1 MGKGAGD
8 AQSCSCAGCRAA
20 EAHEGLSDEGAPSE
34 KRERSRP
41 NPSSSRRASGQHAA
55 RRGETSL
62 RNRDAMLCSCQ
73 HSTSRCSNLQSLASR
88 HVGRQDEIELICHV
102 YLLCEDIEVG
112 SMPSRRPCR
121 GPKVLYRYI
130 PRRLSRAVELS
141 NYPTT
146 PSSRALELG
155 ATALCL
161 FLSYR
166 MILVVPE
173 GEAHR
178 TDTQQVQGPVISP
191 R

>member
-55 RRGETSL
+55 RRGETIL

-73 HSTSRCSNLQSLASR
+73 HSTSRCSNLQSLANR

-112 SMPSRRPCR
+112 ESAR
-121 GPKVLYRYI
+121 
-130 PRRLSRAVELS
+130 RAVVHAEAQKYCTGIYHAGCRAIELQ
-141 NYPTT
+141 YPTT
-146 PSSRALELG
+146 PSSRALDLWSSHPLIRY
-155 ATALCL
+155 AN
-161 FLSYR
+161 
-166 MILVVPE
+166 
-173 GEAHR
+173 
-178 TDTQQVQGPVISP
+178 SP
-191 R
+191 QS

>member
-55 RRGETSL
+55 RRGETIL

-73 HSTSRCSNLQSLASR
+73 HSTSRCSNLQSLANR
-88 HVGRQDEIELICHV
+88 HVGRQDEIDLICHV

-130 PRRLSRAVELS
+130 PRRLSSYRTTVSDHSELS
-141 NYPTT
+141 
-146 PSSRALELG
+146 SSRTMELSTSHRSGRYTSLEG
-155 ATALCL
+155 CTSA
-161 FLSYR
+161 
-166 MILVVPE
+166 
-173 GEAHR
+173 
-178 TDTQQVQGPVISP
+178 
-191 R
+191 

>member
-55 RRGETSL
+55 RRGETIL

-73 HSTSRCSNLQSLASR
+73 HSTSRCSNLQSLANR

-130 PRRLSRAVELS
+130 PRRLSSYRTIRPALRALELS
-141 NYPTT
+141 NY
-146 PSSRALELG
+146 G
-155 ATALCL
+155 AINFSFPIAIPGIRE
-161 FLSYR
+161 Y
-166 MILVVPE
+166 M
-173 GEAHR
+173 
-178 TDTQQVQGPVISP
+178 
-191 R
+191 